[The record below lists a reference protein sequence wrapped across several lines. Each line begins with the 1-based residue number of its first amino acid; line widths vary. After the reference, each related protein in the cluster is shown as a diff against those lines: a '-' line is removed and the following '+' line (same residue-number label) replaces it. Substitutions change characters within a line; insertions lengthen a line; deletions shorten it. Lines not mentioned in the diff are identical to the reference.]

1 MERGHPCPHFLV
13 RTGNVVTGYERS
25 ELFLHTRIIINYKRN
40 PVTTVPGS
48 DLIPIEHPFA
58 IKYPYSYQHKR
69 GEYMERKTADEYPQ
83 ELLDLFHEYQH
94 GDMNRRSFLN
104 HAARFAVGGL
114 TVAAIFESLRPNY
127 AWAQTVP
134 QDDKDLKIGYETVDS
149 PAGNGSIK
157 GYLAR
162 PAKGKKFPA
171 VLVIHEN
178 RGLNPYI
185 EDVARRLAK
194 AGYMAFAP
202 DGLTS
207 VGGYPGNDEKGA
219 AAFRQVDGKKMT
231 EDFVAAAKWLK
242 ARADSKGKLGAVGF
256 CFGGG
261 MVNQLAV
268 RLGSDLNAG
277 VAFYGRQA
285 GADDVPKIRASTRA
299 SPPMKRLLRP
309 TRKSTSSLCM
319 TASSTGFTTTPPRA
333 TMPKPPNWP
342 GSAHSISLKRISSE
356 PGSGAAYRVYFRYLI
371 NSTGRVKQSWL
382 ER

>member
-1 MERGHPCPHFLV
+1 
-13 RTGNVVTGYERS
+13 
-25 ELFLHTRIIINYKRN
+25 
-40 PVTTVPGS
+40 
-48 DLIPIEHPFA
+48 
-58 IKYPYSYQHKR
+58 
-69 GEYMERKTADEYPQ
+69 MERKSADEYPQ

-94 GDMNRRSFLN
+94 GDMDRRDFMRSIGK
-104 HAARFAVGGL
+104 FAVGGL
-114 TVAAIFESLRPNY
+114 TVAAIFESLTPNY

-134 QDDKDLKIGYETVDS
+134 KDDKDIKVGYETVAS

-162 PAKGKKFPA
+162 PAKGKKWPA

-185 EDVARRLAK
+185 EDVARRFAK

-207 VGGYPGNDEKGA
+207 VGGYPGSDEKGA
-219 AAFRQVDGKKMT
+219 VAFRQVDGKKMT

-242 ARADSKGKLGAVGF
+242 ARSDSKGKLGAVGF

-268 RLGSDLNAG
+268 RLGSELDAG

-285 GADDVPKIRASTRA
+285 GVADVPKIEAPLMFHYAGNDQGVNSGIA
-299 SPPMKRLLRP
+299 AYEAALKQNEKEFVSYMYEGKQH
-309 TRKSTSSLCM
+309 
-319 TASSTGFTTTPPRA
+319 GFHNDTTPRYDA
-333 TMPKPPNWP
+333 
-342 GSAHSISLKRISSE
+342 
-356 PGSGAAYRVYFRYLI
+356 GAAKEAWDRTLAHFNKHL
-371 NSTGRVKQSWL
+371 K
-382 ER
+382 